1 MKKIPMTLP
10 NFLTFL
16 RLMLGFVLF
25 AIALLNEERA
35 IVFTLLYRCLY
46 NTFAFFLDLIDG
58 PIARWTHKTSELG
71 SWLDSIAD
79 FSVYMAFTVGAWLLW
94 PEIILRELIYVCLLV
109 FSIVI
114 PVLVGYIKF
123 HKSTSYH
130 TWLVKFAVAC
140 MAPASIILFIGG
152 PVWPFQVAS
161 IISVFAGLEEIII
174 TCMLDKPRSNLK
186 SIVHIVR
193 EQKKI

>member
-25 AIALLNEERA
+25 AIALLNEER
-35 IVFTLLYRCLY
+35 IFIGVLI
-46 NTFAFFLDLIDG
+46 FAFFLDLIDG